1 MLATQHMRL
10 PYLSEDEARRA
21 LSAEALSK
29 ASPDDPDHP
38 GWPAGAPGG
47 RGGQF
52 GPKDQAGE
60 DATKIAASILF
71 HLV

>member
-1 MLATQHMRL
+1 MRL

-21 LSAEALSK
+21 ANAEALSK

-38 GWPAGAPGG
+38 GWPAGAAGG

-52 GPKDQAGE
+52 RLKDQANGDAILQKYERGE
-60 DATKIAASILF
+60 LKI
-71 HLV
+71 